1 MIQELINIFQIP
13 FMQKALVAGAALGIV
28 LPFLGVFVTLRKM
41 SFFGD
46 GIAHAALLG
55 VALGVVTGVSPFLA
69 ALLIGVVFGTLI
81 YFLERKT
88 NISSDA
94 LIGVL
99 FSGALALG
107 LILMSFHRG
116 YQPELLSFLFG
127 NILSVSIG
135 DAQMMVIFSIL
146 ITGVLIWLLR
156 KLTLIALDKE
166 TAKLYKIRTEILDL
180 FFYILL
186 SLTIVLG
193 VKLVGIIL
201 VSALLIVPPTIVKMF
216 SSSFKGL
223 IVGSIV
229 TGEFFIISGLI
240 LSYFLDVPSGAVII
254 LLGTVFFFLAVASQ
268 KVFGLGGSR

>member
-240 LSYFLDVPSGAVII
+240 LSYFLDLPSGAVII